1 MSTDEATASRYAWP
15 PIDPTK
21 NQVIKIV
28 GRKESGK
35 SEAARMMFRGWPG
48 VTRIV
53 VDPTGDADPGDDLEP
68 IALPNPLPVRLP
80 KVDPNEGP
88 QVYRWIPNTKAPDY
102 EDELDRVFNLGLY
115 PKTEPVLMWVDED
128 GEVFPVHKSG
138 PARRTA
144 THQGRHHKLSMILT
158 GPRVM
163 ELQTLCL
170 AQADRV
176 LMFDTPGDADRQRL
190 ARTMGVKQ
198 ATLNRELDEIRRR
211 GPHWYL
217 MYIAAEHRFY
227 RCPPLPI

>member
-28 GRKESGK
+28 GRKGTGK

-53 VDPTGDADPGDDLEP
+53 VDPTGDADPGADLKP
-68 IALPNPLPVRLP
+68 VAIPNPVPTRLP
-80 KVDPNEGP
+80 ERDREEPHK
-88 QVYRWIPNTKAPDY
+88 VYRWIPDTKAADY
-102 EDELDRVFNLGLY
+102 KDELDRIFNLGLY
-115 PKTEPVLMWVDED
+115 PKAEQVVMWVDED
-128 GEVFPVHKSG
+128 GEVFPAGAIG
-138 PARRTA
+138 PARRTSLQ
-144 THQGRHHKLSMILT
+144 QGRHHGLSQIDA
-158 GPRVM
+158 GPRVVG
-163 ELQTLCL
+163 LDPLVL

-176 LMFDTPGDADRQRL
+176 LMFDTPSVHDRKRL
-190 ARTMGVKQ
+190 ADTLGLKQ
-198 ATLNRELDEIRRR
+198 ATLDRELDENRRR

-217 MYIAAEHRFY
+217 MYIAAEHRLY